1 MTEKTINTRI
11 GLKID
16 TLANWNSSTLILK
29 KGEVAFATTAA
40 STGTGLSEPVTI
52 CKIGDGTKT
61 FSQLPDAFYAKASD
75 VLAACK
81 SETDLA
87 TFINSHLKAGEGI
100 TLSFANNTVTIT
112 HSTPTGAS
120 AGAKGS
126 TTARTYLKTVTTDK
140 FGHITGVTTGTETVV
155 DTNQTITVSE
165 ENTTFEDNG
174 VIDFRSGD
182 NITILTGADGAT
194 DTITIIG
201 KDWSD
206 EINEAKTAVTN
217 LENGQV
223 KTNKTNIEE
232 LQNQIGGLTGAM
244 HFIGVSTS
252 DPQTGAG
259 ATVSGHDT
267 WAAGDVVLYG
277 NKEYVLTKPGNTDI
291 NWAELGDESSYV
303 LKTTTVNGK
312 ALSSNI
318 TLTASDVGADPTG
331 TAQTLINGLDVA
343 SAGGSGK
350 YISTISQTD
359 GKISA
364 TAATLP
370 TALKNPN
377 ALTFGSKTYDGSAAA
392 TIVATDLGALT
403 EITTTANGGLK
414 VTNKSKIDIDDDV
427 TFVLDC
433 GGAN

>member
-1 MTEKTINTRI
+1 M
-11 GLKID
+11 
-16 TLANWNSSTLILK
+16 
-29 KGEVAFATTAA
+29 
-40 STGTGLSEPVTI
+40 
-52 CKIGDGTKT
+52 
-61 FSQLPDAFYAKASD
+61 
-75 VLAACK
+75 
-81 SETDLA
+81 
-87 TFINSHLKAGEGI
+87 
-100 TLSFANNTVTIT
+100 
-112 HSTPTGAS
+112 
-120 AGAKGS
+120 
-126 TTARTYLKTVTTDK
+126 
-140 FGHITGVTTGTETVV
+140 
-155 DTNQTITVSE
+155 
-165 ENTTFEDNG
+165 
-174 VIDFRSGD
+174 
-182 NITILTGADGAT
+182 
-194 DTITIIG
+194 
-201 KDWSD
+201 
-206 EINEAKTAVTN
+206 
-217 LENGQV
+217 
-223 KTNKTNIEE
+223 
-232 LQNQIGGLTGAM
+232 
-244 HFIGVSTS
+244 
-252 DPQTGAG
+252 
-259 ATVSGHDT
+259 
-267 WAAGDVVLYG
+267 VLYG

>member
-252 DPQTGAG
+252 DP
-259 ATVSGHDT
+259 
-267 WAAGDVVLYG
+267 
-277 NKEYVLTKPGNTDI
+277 
-291 NWAELGDESSYV
+291 
-303 LKTTTVNGK
+303 
-312 ALSSNI
+312 
-318 TLTASDVGADPTG
+318 
-331 TAQTLINGLDVA
+331 
-343 SAGGSGK
+343 
-350 YISTISQTD
+350 
-359 GKISA
+359 
-364 TAATLP
+364 
-370 TALKNPN
+370 
-377 ALTFGSKTYDGSAAA
+377 
-392 TIVATDLGALT
+392 
-403 EITTTANGGLK
+403 
-414 VTNKSKIDIDDDV
+414 
-427 TFVLDC
+427 
-433 GGAN
+433 